1 MRADLIRAGL
11 GTGMIGGRTAPS
23 GGNSGKRPS
32 LIWTGSRVL
41 AGAALLG
48 AAAAIPPHPVT
59 AARTVLNVVAST
71 NVYADVIAQLGGNH
85 VRVMG
90 ILSNPNADPHSY
102 ESSTADA
109 AAVARAT
116 LVVQNGLGYDDFMS
130 KLESASPNRLR
141 VVIDVGAALH
151 YRTGDN
157 PHLWYKPDTMLRLA
171 PLVVAALAKQDPADR
186 QIFGA
191 NLRTFDSSLR
201 PWLAQIAAI
210 RKQFAG
216 TPIAV
221 TEPVFDYAALAAG
234 LRIVTPY
241 SFQAAI
247 MGGTD
252 PAPQDVQ
259 TEKNLFSKREIRAFV
274 YNRQAVAPITQQ
286 LLSLAHG
293 NHIPVVGVYETKP
306 INDTYQQWMMAEM
319 TAMRLALSRGV
330 STERIP

>member
-1 MRADLIRAGL
+1 
-11 GTGMIGGRTAPS
+11 MIGRSTAPAD
-23 GGNSGKRPS
+23 GNAGKRAS
-32 LIWTGSRVL
+32 SIWAGFRVL
-41 AGAALLG
+41 AGVALLG
-48 AAAAIPPHPVT
+48 TAVTGAPSPVAASRP
-59 AARTVLNVVAST
+59 VLNVVAST

-85 VRVMG
+85 VQVMG

-130 KLESASPNRLR
+130 KLEGASPNRAR

-171 PLVVAALAKQDPADR
+171 PLVVAALVKQDPADHPA
-186 QIFGA
+186 FEA
-191 NLRTFDSSLR
+191 NLRTFELSLR
-201 PWLAQIAAI
+201 PWLARIGAI

-252 PAPQDVQ
+252 PSPQDVQ
-259 TEKNLFSKREIRAFV
+259 TEKNLFSKRAIRAFV
-274 YNRQAVAPITQQ
+274 YNQQAVAPITQQ
-286 LLSLAHG
+286 LLGMAHD

-306 INDTYQQWMMAEM
+306 THDTYQQWMMAEM
-319 TAMRLALSRGV
+319 TAIRLALSRGA
-330 STERIP
+330 STERIQ